1 MNRAKLTKIIATLG
15 PASSSEDAI
24 RSLIRAG
31 ADCFRLNFS
40 HADGPAMQPLI
51 DRVRAVSQSEGVPIA
66 ILADIQGPKL
76 RIGKLADEGVLLVEG
91 KTFTITT
98 REITGTDQ
106 IVHSP
111 YEFLTRDVKPG
122 SRLLLADGTI
132 ELLVENVTSTDVNA
146 RIVRGGQL
154 FSNKGLNLPGTH
166 LSVETLTEKD
176 RKDLAYIAATDIDV
190 VAISFVRRAEDIH
203 KARECLG
210 SSRIPIMAKLERP
223 EALQNIEDILRAAD
237 GIMIARGD
245 LGVEVEFERVP
256 FIQKEI
262 LHRAAQRGKWAIVAT
277 EMLRSMVRAN
287 RPSRA
292 EVTDVANAVLD
303 GTDAVML
310 SEETAVGQH
319 PSLVVE
325 AMLRITKEAG
335 EHQNIEKP
343 SFEADMVSFSAG
355 AAGAAVSAAERLR
368 ARAIIVLAGSNL
380 TALLLSKWRSKI
392 PILALASGLP
402 TLRRLNVLRGVTPVS
417 IRDNSE
423 MDEQIAEAD
432 RYLVEHGFATPGETV
447 VVVAALPLGE
457 GKETNSI
464 RFHRVR
470 ATPSP
475 WQ

>member
-1 MNRAKLTKIIATLG
+1 MHRAKLTKIIATLG
-15 PASSSEDAI
+15 PSSSSEEEI

-51 DRVRAVSQSEGVPIA
+51 DRVRAVSAAENIPVA

-76 RIGKLADEGVLLVEG
+76 RIGRLADEGVLLLEG
-91 KTFTITT
+91 HSFTITS
-98 REITGTDQ
+98 REITGSAEM
-106 IVHSP
+106 VHSP

-132 ELLVENVTSTDVNA
+132 ELAVESVTSTDVLA
-146 RIVRGGQL
+146 KVIRGGQL

-176 RKDLAYIAATDIDV
+176 RQDLAYIAGTDIDV

-203 KARECLG
+203 KARQCLG
-210 SSRIPIMAKLERP
+210 TKVIPIMAKLERP
-223 EALQNIEDILRAAD
+223 EALENIDDILRAAD

-262 LHRAAQRGKWAIVAT
+262 LQRAAQRGKWAIVAT

-319 PSLVVE
+319 PALVVE
-325 AMLRITKEAG
+325 AMMRITREAG
-335 EHQNIEKP
+335 AHQNIERP
-343 SFEADMVSFSAG
+343 SFEADMISFSAG

-368 ARAIIVLAGSNL
+368 AKAIVVLAGSNL

-402 TLRRLNVLRGVTPVS
+402 TLRRLNVLRGVVPVS
-417 IRDNSE
+417 IPDDCE
-423 MDEQIAEAD
+423 MDQQIAAAD
-432 RYLVEHGFATPGETV
+432 RYLTEHGFAVEGETV
-447 VVVAALPLGE
+447 VVVAALPLGA

-470 ATPSP
+470 GLASA
-475 WQ
+475 W

>member
-245 LGVEVEFERVP
+245 LGV
-256 FIQKEI
+256 
-262 LHRAAQRGKWAIVAT
+262 
-277 EMLRSMVRAN
+277 
-287 RPSRA
+287 
-292 EVTDVANAVLD
+292 
-303 GTDAVML
+303 
-310 SEETAVGQH
+310 
-319 PSLVVE
+319 
-325 AMLRITKEAG
+325 
-335 EHQNIEKP
+335 
-343 SFEADMVSFSAG
+343 
-355 AAGAAVSAAERLR
+355 
-368 ARAIIVLAGSNL
+368 
-380 TALLLSKWRSKI
+380 
-392 PILALASGLP
+392 
-402 TLRRLNVLRGVTPVS
+402 
-417 IRDNSE
+417 
-423 MDEQIAEAD
+423 
-432 RYLVEHGFATPGETV
+432 
-447 VVVAALPLGE
+447 
-457 GKETNSI
+457 
-464 RFHRVR
+464 
-470 ATPSP
+470 
-475 WQ
+475 

>member
-1 MNRAKLTKIIATLG
+1 MNRVKLTKIIATLG
-15 PASSSEDAI
+15 PASSSEEAI
-24 RSLIRAG
+24 RSLILAG

-51 DRVRAVSQSEGVPIA
+51 DRVRAVSKAEGVPVA

-76 RIGKLADEGVLLVEG
+76 RIGKLADEGVQLIEG
-91 KTFTITT
+91 KPFTITT
-98 REITGTDQ
+98 RDITGTDQ
-106 IVHSP
+106 MVHSP

-132 ELLVENVTSTDVNA
+132 ELHVESVTSTDVLA
-146 RIVRGGQL
+146 KVVRGGQL
-154 FSNKGLNLPGTH
+154 FSNKGLNLPGAH
-166 LSVETLTEKD
+166 LSVETLTDKD
-176 RKDLAYIAATDIDV
+176 RRDLAYIAGTDVDV

-210 SSRIPIMAKLERP
+210 NDRIPIMAKLERP
-223 EALQNIEDILRAAD
+223 EALQNIDDILRAAD

-245 LGVEVEFERVP
+245 LGVEVEFEKVP

-262 LHRAAQRGKWAIVAT
+262 LLRAAQRGKWAIVAT

-287 RPSRA
+287 RPTRA

-319 PSLVVE
+319 PPLVIE
-325 AMLRITKEAG
+325 AMLRITSEAG
-335 EHQNIEKP
+335 EHQSISRP

-368 ARAIIVLAGSNL
+368 AKAIIVLAGSNL
-380 TALLLSKWRSKI
+380 TALLLSKWRSRI
-392 PILALASGLP
+392 PILALASALP
-402 TLRRLNVLRGVTPVS
+402 TLRRLNVLRGVVPVPVVE
-417 IRDNSE
+417 NSE
-423 MDEQIAEAD
+423 MDAQIAVAD
-432 RYLVEHGFATPGETV
+432 RYLIEHGWAAAGETV

-470 ATPSP
+470 GVPSA